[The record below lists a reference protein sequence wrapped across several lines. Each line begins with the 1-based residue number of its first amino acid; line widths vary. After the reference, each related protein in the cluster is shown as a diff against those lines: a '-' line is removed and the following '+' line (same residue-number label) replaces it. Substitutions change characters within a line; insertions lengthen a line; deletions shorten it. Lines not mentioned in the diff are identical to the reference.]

1 MRRSFAVL
9 VLVLTA
15 ACGKEPKASAAPAA
29 PPAGTV
35 PAIGGMPALTGIT
48 TSDPRGEIFLHK
60 GCPQCHSISTFGIKS
75 PTDVGPDLANAYADV
90 QTRFG
95 VKLNEFLNAPTGTM
109 QMVLGSMIKLTPP
122 ERDSII
128 HILSELHEEHEEHG
142 EGKHQ

>member
-1 MRRSFAVL
+1 MVARFVAVTSL
-9 VLVLTA
+9 ILA
-15 ACGKEPKASAAPAA
+15 ACGGESKSSGKPAA
-29 PPAGTV
+29 TIV

-48 TSDPRGEIFLHK
+48 TSDSRGQIFLNK
-60 GCPQCHSISTFGIKS
+60 GCPHCHSISTFGVKS
-75 PTDVGPDLANAYADV
+75 PTEVGPDLANAYADV

-109 QMVLGSMIKLTPP
+109 QMVLGSMIKLTPA